1 VLTHPTRH
9 DRVLIHHPASEA
21 KESVYAVS
29 RERDQ
34 VRQHAIAGDI
44 SDVLEDI
51 IAQHNPAQQ
60 QGAATTP
67 YVNVLS
73 TFQSSLRDLAGKKAP
88 AKDFLDLCDQLR
100 DTHLWDLGIYLED
113 RENAPAMVRPVDA
126 ELQAARAQKDAIA
139 LQKAE
144 AKVKRER
151 EEAEKKAKLAQQAK
165 INHVDMFKSDE
176 YSAWDADG
184 LPTKDKEGADVAKGK
199 VKKLR
204 KEWEKQKKLFE
215 EYVKGAG
222 SS

>member
-144 AKVKRER
+144 AKVKR
-151 EEAEKKAKLAQQAK
+151 
-165 INHVDMFKSDE
+165 DE